1 MPNGRVGGGGVTQLL
16 ARHPMSSQSSTPPK
30 PHSLSQTPS
39 PLAKKKKWRERALR
53 QQTYILLFI
62 VLIHYN
68 IVANTPW
75 DAEPRFANDF
85 ESVLRMIGT
94 LGFPKSR

>member
-1 MPNGRVGGGGVTQLL
+1 MGESGGGRGWLNCLQGIQCLRSQV
-16 ARHPMSSQSSTPPK
+16 RHPNPILSLRPP
-30 PHSLSQTPS
+30 PP
-39 PLAKKKKWRERALR
+39 PKKKKWRERALR

>member
-1 MPNGRVGGGGVTQLL
+1 MPNGRVGGGGDSTACKASNVFAVKYATQ
-16 ARHPMSSQSSTPPK
+16 TPF
-30 PHSLSQTPS
+30 SLSDRP
-39 PLAKKKKWRERALR
+39 PPPPKKKKWRERALR